1 MVIAPGAPLT
11 LEVIATSLLI
21 VAARIGDVS
30 LGTIRTVSVI
40 NGRRGVAWALGFI
53 EVLIW
58 ILVVSRVINEVR
70 DNTFYAIA
78 YALGFAMG
86 NFVGITIEQHLA
98 YGEQVI
104 RVFSRSE
111 GLAHRLRGHG
121 HRVTEFEG
129 RGRDGAVS
137 MLFIQ
142 TPRKRVSDVLTV
154 ARSMDPEC
162 YYVVDDIRLAASG
175 ATPPHRSRAWRS
187 LLKGK

>member
-1 MVIAPGAPLT
+1 VT
-11 LEVIATSLLI
+11 LEVLATSLLI

-40 NGRRGVAWALGFI
+40 NGRRTVAWMLGFV

-58 ILVVSRVINEVR
+58 ILVVSRVINEVKE
-70 DNTFYAIA
+70 NTFYAIA

-104 RVFSRSE
+104 RVFSRSA
-111 GLAHRLRGHG
+111 GLAQRLRGHG
-121 HRVTEFEG
+121 YRVTEFQG
-129 RGRDGAVS
+129 RGRDGPVE

-142 TPRKRVSDVLTV
+142 APRKRVRDVLDV
-154 ARSMDPEC
+154 ARSMDPDC
-162 YYVVDDIRLAASG
+162 YYVVDDIRIASG
-175 ATPPHRSRAWRS
+175 SRTPPHRSGGWRS
-187 LLKGK
+187 LMKHK